1 MRDME
6 YKVDG
11 KKKKTN
17 LDIDGKLQVNKFLE
31 RVGENRESVIVKI
44 NGKIVTEFDY
54 ISKEDKIELI
64 KIASGG

>member
-1 MRDME
+1 ME

-17 LDIDGKLQVNKFLE
+17 LEINGKLEVNKFLE
-31 RVGENRESVIVKI
+31 DIGENRESVIVKV

-54 ISKEDKIELI
+54 VSKGDKVELI

>member
-17 LDIDGKLQVNKFLE
+17 LDIDEKLQVNKFLE